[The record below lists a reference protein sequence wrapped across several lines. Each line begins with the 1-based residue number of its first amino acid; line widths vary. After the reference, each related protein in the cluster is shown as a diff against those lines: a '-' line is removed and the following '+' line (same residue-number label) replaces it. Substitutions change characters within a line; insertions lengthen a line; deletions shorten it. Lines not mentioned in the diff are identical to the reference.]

1 MTAFKARRPPVKAR
15 NRDELLK
22 RRPQPIIDLVDA
34 QATRPW
40 HAAFLKMMLRLR
52 HIEMNDIGPVLT
64 RSSIRAGFQLPLLRS
79 GFEDPTS
86 QYGYFNIVLCHGLNA
101 FHVQL
106 KVTVVE
112 RLPAEGEVL
121 HAVWNDANE
130 TLSATRVATGKP
142 FKIATLWA
150 KAKAGGEVWIWTG
163 AQLRSK
169 IQEEMDGRAWK
180 DGGTVYPYVEP
191 VLDGLLRL
199 CSSCYQ

>member
-1 MTAFKARRPPVKAR
+1 
-15 NRDELLK
+15 
-22 RRPQPIIDLVDA
+22 
-34 QATRPW
+34 
-40 HAAFLKMMLRLR
+40 
-52 HIEMNDIGPVLT
+52 
-64 RSSIRAGFQLPLLRS
+64 
-79 GFEDPTS
+79 
-86 QYGYFNIVLCHGLNA
+86 LNA

-150 KAKAGGEVWIWTG
+150 KAKAGGEDWIWTG
-163 AQLRSK
+163 AQLRAK
-169 IQEEMDGRAWK
+169 IQQGMDGRARK
-180 DGGTVYPYVEP
+180 DGGTVYPFVEP

-199 CSSCYQ
+199 